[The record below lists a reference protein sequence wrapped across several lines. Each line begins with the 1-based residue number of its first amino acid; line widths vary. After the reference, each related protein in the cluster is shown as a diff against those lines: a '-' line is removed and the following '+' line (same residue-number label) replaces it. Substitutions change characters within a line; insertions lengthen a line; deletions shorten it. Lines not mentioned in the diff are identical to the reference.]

1 MTHATSASGVTTDTQ
16 PVDAGSN
23 PKKRKIEYVEKATPF
38 ILDATKTLEEDLAK
52 MEKMKREYFDF
63 CQAIKMK
70 YGKYAYEYHEG
81 PGDILPEEITKL
93 NDDPRGL
100 YHMHNKHKSVT
111 DYHLAWDTYET
122 KSKKLR
128 LYPISEDEAVERL
141 D

>member
-1 MTHATSASGVTTDTQ
+1 
-16 PVDAGSN
+16 
-23 PKKRKIEYVEKATPF
+23 
-38 ILDATKTLEEDLAK
+38 

-111 DYHLAWDTYET
+111 DL
-122 KSKKLR
+122 S
-128 LYPISEDEAVERL
+128 I
-141 D
+141 